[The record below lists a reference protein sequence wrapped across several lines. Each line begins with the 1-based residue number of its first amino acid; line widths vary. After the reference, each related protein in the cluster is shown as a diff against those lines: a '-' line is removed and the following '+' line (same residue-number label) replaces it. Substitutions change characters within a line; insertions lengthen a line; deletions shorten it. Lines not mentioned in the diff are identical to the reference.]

1 MEDRIIDKAKL
12 NINWVALDQLILF
25 YLVVHCNFFSSMF
38 RKEEPI
44 YMFDQG
50 PYPTTAITGHTKY
63 REYSNPGFIL
73 SSNMSRE

>member
-1 MEDRIIDKAKL
+1 MDKATL
-12 NINWVALDQLILF
+12 NINWVVLGQNISFSVHISLIVLS
-25 YLVVHCNFFSSMF
+25 LF

-63 REYSNPGFIL
+63 REYSNPGFVI
-73 SSNMSRE
+73 SSNMPRE

>member
-1 MEDRIIDKAKL
+1 VENRIIDKVKL
-12 NINWVALDQLILF
+12 NINWVALRQDILIHLKF
-25 YLVVHCNFFSSMF
+25 HWTFFSLF

-50 PYPTTAITGHTKY
+50 PYPTTAITGRPKY
-63 REYSNPGFIL
+63 REYSNPGFVI